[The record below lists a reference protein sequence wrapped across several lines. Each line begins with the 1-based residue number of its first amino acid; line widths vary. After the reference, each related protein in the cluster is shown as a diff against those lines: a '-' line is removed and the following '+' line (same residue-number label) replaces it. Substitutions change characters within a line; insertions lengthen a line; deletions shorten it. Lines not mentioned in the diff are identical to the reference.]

1 MCRLIFWTVKFR
13 LWSQD
18 ISYSFMHFL
27 KNRVKLEVLVDAS
40 SKKGSIIAK
49 TRHWRETSFP
59 GSRYDKRISFHI
71 SGTPGRHQWLQSGTD
86 GLSLQVPTWPSLRN
100 ATMGVTCRTVTGT
113 VIFLTILIMMFEIE
127 LWSLPL
133 ELDKGCWVT
142 LHELWLRPLQWDVS
156 KLRKNT
162 LVLFVLIIVSAQDAQ
177 VFKAVLKAVVIGI
190 PSFSDLPSWK

>member
-1 MCRLIFWTVKFR
+1 MCRLIFWTVKIR

-18 ISYSFMHFL
+18 ISYSFIHFL

-59 GSRYDKRISFHI
+59 GSRYEKRISFHI

-142 LHELWLRPLQWDVS
+142 LHELWLRPLVHIRITSSQVLHEYVCIEEQWW
-156 KLRKNT
+156 KLNIY
-162 LVLFVLIIVSAQDAQ
+162 LNLQDLASIKQ
-177 VFKAVLKAVVIGI
+177 KIGQI
-190 PSFSDLPSWK
+190 YR